1 MFICKEN
8 VRKEYFSLSHSH
20 SSLGDIDH
28 IVAELL
34 TLLYDV
40 HIHRSYTIGIE
51 VVIDII
57 QILVAKLVAIVIDF
71 RLDIERMRHGERV
84 AVVGEHIVHLRQ
96 SLIHQLK
103 HLVDVLVL
111 LLSEVLLVVL
121 LALDGARD
129 IEATVAYALYL

>member
-57 QILVAKLVAIVIDF
+57 QVLVAKLVAIVIDF
-71 RLDIERMRHGERV
+71 RLDIERVGHRERMT
-84 AVVGEHIVHLRQ
+84 VVGEHIVHLRQ

-103 HLVDVLVL
+103 HLMDVLIL
-111 LLSEVLLVVL
+111 LVSEVLLVVL

-129 IEATVAYALYL
+129 IEATVANALYL

>member
-8 VRKEYFSLSHSH
+8 VRKEYFSLSHSY

-40 HIHRSYTIGIE
+40 HIHRAHTIGIE
-51 VVIDII
+51 MVIDII
-57 QILVAKLVAIVIDF
+57 EILVAKLVAIVVDF

-103 HLVDVLVL
+103 HLMDVLIL
-111 LLSEVLLVVL
+111 QGGEVLLIIL

-129 IEATVAYALYL
+129 IEAAVADTLYL

>member
-84 AVVGEHIVHLRQ
+84 AVVGEHIVHLHQ

-103 HLVDVLVL
+103 HLMDVLVL

-129 IEATVAYALYL
+129 IEATVANALYL

>member
-20 SSLGDIDH
+20 SSLSDIH
-28 IVAELL
+28 YIVAELL
-34 TLLYDV
+34 ALLDDV
-40 HIHRSYTIGIE
+40 HIHRAHTVGIE
-51 VVIDII
+51 MVIDII
-57 QILVAKLVAIVIDF
+57 EVLVAKLVAVVVDF

-103 HLVDVLVL
+103 HLMDVLIL
-111 LLSEVLLVVL
+111 LVSEVLLVVL

-129 IEATVAYALYL
+129 IEATVANALYL

>member
-57 QILVAKLVAIVIDF
+57 QVLVAKLVAIVIDF
-71 RLDIERMRHGERV
+71 RLDIERVGHRERMT
-84 AVVGEHIVHLRQ
+84 VVGEHIVHLHQ

-103 HLVDVLVL
+103 HLMDVLIL
-111 LLSEVLLVVL
+111 LVSEVLLVVL

-129 IEATVAYALYL
+129 IEATVANALYL